1 MSSVTDATP
10 ASVEAELEELQRRY
24 RMMESDRKAYAD
36 EVQNVVRKQKS
47 QIDKLK
53 RENVQLKQELQLQS
67 RSTVGV
73 DGNMGSTQI
82 TRLQDATD
90 QISRLI
96 EAEKKRSDDIDQR
109 TKTLRDGILQE
120 RRDMGGNNA
129 PQEQNQA
136 INKQVKV
143 LEHRLHRALIKFNEA
158 IAANKELREEIDNLR
173 RERVVFDGIYK
184 KLQHELAEKKKRMAE
199 IIEVANVAYEARDR
213 AQAEIASLKLQSE
226 KEQVEFEAEW
236 KELGRKLEEDRKR
249 QDFLTRERQRLL
261 QLEQRGEMSF
271 EDEQQLK
278 KLVTKGHWGLAK
290 DKASIHAG
298 MEKVQTYEEAFAKIQ
313 SSTGISDIDQLVKQF
328 IENEDRNF
336 KMFNY
341 LNELNGEIEKGEEA
355 IAELKVET
363 EKYRGQDKG
372 AASQR
377 KRLIKELQ
385 DRSIE
390 CDARTAQFEEAFKG
404 LAGSIGQISRIIEE
418 LCSKLGCNTKLLQEM
433 GTEAGCNESNIM
445 IYLGLVEQ
453 RANELLAAYLSL
465 QHHGHTNAS
474 PWHHSNHH
482 DSAPPGLLV
491 GPNTPQGMST
501 VQITVPTTSED
512 YESEESEEEEEHP
525 LSRDELQAKTMRGLA
540 KRDLGTKKTTK
551 MKINRK

>member
-1 MSSVTDATP
+1 MASSVDP
-10 ASVEAELEELQRRY
+10 AAPSSVEAELDELQRRY

-53 RENVQLKQELQLQS
+53 RENAQLKQELQLQS
-67 RSTVGV
+67 RAGIGP
-73 DGNMGSTQI
+73 DGSVGSTRV
-82 TRLQDATD
+82 TRLQDQTD
-90 QISRLI
+90 QITRSI
-96 EAEKKRSDDIDQR
+96 ETEKKRTDELDGR
-109 TKTLRDGILQE
+109 TRTLREGILQE

-136 INKQVKV
+136 IGKQVKV

-158 IAANKELREEIDNLR
+158 IAANKDLREEIDNLR

-213 AQAEIASLKLQSE
+213 AQAEITSLKLQSE
-226 KEQVEFEAEW
+226 KEQAEFEGEW

-249 QDFLTRERQRLL
+249 QDFLARERQRLL
-261 QLEQRGEMSF
+261 TLEQRGEMSV
-271 EDEQQLK
+271 EDERDLK

-290 DKASIHAG
+290 DKASIHVG
-298 MEKVQTYEEAFAKIQ
+298 MEKVQSYEEAFAKIQ
-313 SSTGISDIDQLVKQF
+313 AATGISDIDQLVKQF

-385 DRSIE
+385 DRAME
-390 CDARTAQFEEAFKG
+390 CESRTAQFEEAHKS
-404 LAGSIGQISRIIEE
+404 LAGSIGQISRTIEA
-418 LCSKLGCNTKLLQEM
+418 LCAKLGCNTKLLQEM
-433 GTEAGCNESNIM
+433 GTETGCNESNIM

-453 RANELLAAYLSL
+453 RANELLSSYLSL
-465 QHHGHTNAS
+465 QHHGHTGGGA
-474 PWHHSNHH
+474 PWQQGPESGP
-482 DSAPPGLLV
+482 SGMLI

-501 VQITVPTTSED
+501 VQITVPTTSEE

-525 LSRDELQAKTMRGLA
+525 LTRDELQAKTMRGLA
-540 KRDLGTKKTTK
+540 KREVSTKKGGK
-551 MKINRK
+551 GKGRK

>member
-1 MSSVTDATP
+1 
-10 ASVEAELEELQRRY
+10 
-24 RMMESDRKAYAD
+24 
-36 EVQNVVRKQKS
+36 
-47 QIDKLK
+47 
-53 RENVQLKQELQLQS
+53 
-67 RSTVGV
+67 
-73 DGNMGSTQI
+73 
-82 TRLQDATD
+82 
-90 QISRLI
+90 
-96 EAEKKRSDDIDQR
+96 
-109 TKTLRDGILQE
+109 
-120 RRDMGGNNA
+120 MGGNNA

-136 INKQVKV
+136 IGKQVKV

-158 IAANKELREEIDNLR
+158 IAANKDLREEIDNLR

-213 AQAEIASLKLQSE
+213 AQAEITSLKLQSE
-226 KEQVEFEAEW
+226 KEQAEFENEW

-249 QDFLTRERQRLL
+249 QDFLARERQRLL
-261 QLEQRGEMSF
+261 QLEQRGEMSV
-271 EDEQQLK
+271 EDERDLK

-290 DKASIHAG
+290 DKASIHVG
-298 MEKVQTYEEAFAKIQ
+298 MEKVQSYEEAFAKIQ
-313 SSTGISDIDQLVKQF
+313 AATGISDIDQLVKQF

-385 DRSIE
+385 DRASE
-390 CDARTAQFEEAFKG
+390 CEARNAQFEEAHKA
-404 LAGSIGQISRIIEE
+404 LAGSIGQISRTIEA
-418 LCSKLGCNTKLLQEM
+418 LCAKLGCNTKLLQEM
-433 GTEAGCNESNIM
+433 GTEAGCNEGNIM
-445 IYLGLVEQ
+445 VYLGLVEQ
-453 RANELLAAYLSL
+453 RANELLSSYLSL
-465 QHHGHTNAS
+465 QHHGHTNAGA
-474 PWHHSNHH
+474 PWQQQG
-482 DSAPPGLLV
+482 DSGPSGLLI

-501 VQITVPTTSED
+501 VQITVPTTSEE

-525 LSRDELQAKTMRGLA
+525 LTRDELQAKTMRGLA
-540 KRDLGTKKTTK
+540 KREASTKKGAK
-551 MKINRK
+551 GGKGRK

>member
-1 MSSVTDATP
+1 MASSAEAP
-10 ASVEAELEELQRRY
+10 PPSSVEAELDELQRRY

-53 RENVQLKQELQLQS
+53 RENAQLKQELQLQS
-67 RSTVGV
+67 RAGIGP
-73 DGNMGSTQI
+73 DGSVGSTRV
-82 TRLQDATD
+82 TRLQDQTD
-90 QISRLI
+90 QITRSI
-96 EAEKKRSDDIDQR
+96 ETEKKRTDELDGR
-109 TKTLRDGILQE
+109 TRTLREGILQE

-136 INKQVKV
+136 IGKQVKV

-158 IAANKELREEIDNLR
+158 IAANKDLREEIDNLR

-213 AQAEIASLKLQSE
+213 AQAEITSLKLQSE
-226 KEQVEFEAEW
+226 KEQAEFEGEW

-249 QDFLTRERQRLL
+249 QDFLARERQRLL
-261 QLEQRGEMSF
+261 TLEQRGEMSV
-271 EDEQQLK
+271 EDERDLK

-290 DKASIHAG
+290 DKASIHVG
-298 MEKVQTYEEAFAKIQ
+298 MEKVQSYEEAFAKIQ
-313 SSTGISDIDQLVKQF
+313 AATGISDIDQLVKQF

-385 DRSIE
+385 DRAME
-390 CDARTAQFEEAFKG
+390 CESRTAQFEEAHKS
-404 LAGSIGQISRIIEE
+404 LAGSIGQISRTIEA
-418 LCSKLGCNTKLLQEM
+418 LCAKLGCNTKLLQEM
-433 GTEAGCNESNIM
+433 GTETGCNESNIM

-453 RANELLAAYLSL
+453 RANELLSSYLSL
-465 QHHGHTNAS
+465 QHHGHTGGGA
-474 PWHHSNHH
+474 PWQQGPESGP
-482 DSAPPGLLV
+482 SGMLI

-501 VQITVPTTSED
+501 VQITVPTTSEE

-525 LSRDELQAKTMRGLA
+525 LTRDELQAKTMRGLA
-540 KRDLGTKKTTK
+540 KREVSTKKGGK
-551 MKINRK
+551 GKGRK